1 MVIFSYIEYLKY
13 SRIIKEEYSLNEE
26 VAEYK
31 YDNKKINHIHD
42 KTFRKIL
49 DDKKEFTIFIN
60 KIFNLEEK
68 LEEKDIEKYNR
79 KFVSVDYTNQESDVI
94 YKLKNKEIFILVE
107 HQTKIDKKMPIRIL
121 KYELEIIRS
130 RMDENN
136 RLEFPIIIPIVLY
149 TGKQRWNAKINY
161 PSYNSEL
168 ARYRGLK
175 KVEYNL
181 VDINDY
187 TIEDLY
193 KENSI
198 LTKIM
203 ILEKSNKYIEII
215 NNVDKIV
222 NKVYDSELYTQTQKE
237 MLLNILNNTM
247 INIVGNKKMKEYKI
261 KLEGGENMLAL
272 YEMIENER
280 NEIYS
285 TGIKEGKVKGKIEGK
300 IEGIKAIAKKML
312 RMKFDKDTIMKATGI
327 KEEELEK
334 LKKYNRRYMHMENIL
349 NNSIEL
355 NNNLEIEKEQ
365 KNFLET
371 TLGKTINTG
380 IDIGIRAILP
390 DYIEEQI
397 IDLKDNLIKYGLK
410 EGIKKSIDDAIN
422 IGKSAIGIVSGN
434 FENIAQMQEAI
445 KNGGIIDNVSSLL
458 DSVINKVQ
466 SNGLINSTVARTIKQ
481 GKNSILNNVEK
492 NIENTFNNQI
502 KALNY
507 TEKYIENWKDYFEN
521 KDFDGM
527 EKEYKKIKTE
537 MNYLAPIEKMINEA
551 RTIENLHMLIKNNG
565 QDFNL
570 TKEQME
576 LAEKLQ

>member
-222 NKVYDSELYTQTQKE
+222 NKVNDSKLYTQTQKE

-261 KLEGGENMLAL
+261 KLKGGENMLAL

-327 KEEELEK
+327 KEEELEN
-334 LKKYNRRYMHMENIL
+334 LKK
-349 NNSIEL
+349 
-355 NNNLEIEKEQ
+355 
-365 KNFLET
+365 
-371 TLGKTINTG
+371 
-380 IDIGIRAILP
+380 
-390 DYIEEQI
+390 
-397 IDLKDNLIKYGLK
+397 
-410 EGIKKSIDDAIN
+410 
-422 IGKSAIGIVSGN
+422 
-434 FENIAQMQEAI
+434 
-445 KNGGIIDNVSSLL
+445 
-458 DSVINKVQ
+458 
-466 SNGLINSTVARTIKQ
+466 
-481 GKNSILNNVEK
+481 
-492 NIENTFNNQI
+492 
-502 KALNY
+502 
-507 TEKYIENWKDYFEN
+507 
-521 KDFDGM
+521 
-527 EKEYKKIKTE
+527 
-537 MNYLAPIEKMINEA
+537 
-551 RTIENLHMLIKNNG
+551 
-565 QDFNL
+565 
-570 TKEQME
+570 
-576 LAEKLQ
+576 

>member
-13 SRIIKEEYSLNEE
+13 SRIIKEEYLLNEE

-79 KFVSVDYTNQESDVI
+79 KFVSVDYINQESDVI

-215 NNVDKIV
+215 NNLDKIV
-222 NKVYDSELYTQTQKE
+222 NKVYDSKLYTQTQKE

-285 TGIKEGKVKGKIEGK
+285 TGIKEGKVKGKIEG
-300 IEGIKAIAKKML
+300 IKAIAKKML

-334 LKKYNRRYMHMENIL
+334 MKK
-349 NNSIEL
+349 
-355 NNNLEIEKEQ
+355 
-365 KNFLET
+365 
-371 TLGKTINTG
+371 
-380 IDIGIRAILP
+380 
-390 DYIEEQI
+390 
-397 IDLKDNLIKYGLK
+397 
-410 EGIKKSIDDAIN
+410 
-422 IGKSAIGIVSGN
+422 
-434 FENIAQMQEAI
+434 
-445 KNGGIIDNVSSLL
+445 
-458 DSVINKVQ
+458 
-466 SNGLINSTVARTIKQ
+466 
-481 GKNSILNNVEK
+481 
-492 NIENTFNNQI
+492 
-502 KALNY
+502 
-507 TEKYIENWKDYFEN
+507 
-521 KDFDGM
+521 
-527 EKEYKKIKTE
+527 
-537 MNYLAPIEKMINEA
+537 
-551 RTIENLHMLIKNNG
+551 
-565 QDFNL
+565 
-570 TKEQME
+570 
-576 LAEKLQ
+576 

>member
-49 DDKKEFTIFIN
+49 DYKKEFTIFIN

-149 TGKQRWNAKINY
+149 TEKQRWNAKINY

-222 NKVYDSELYTQTQKE
+222 NKVYDSKLYTQTQKE

-285 TGIKEGKVKGKIEGK
+285 TGIKEGKVKGKIEG
-300 IEGIKAIAKKML
+300 IKAIAKKML

-334 LKKYNRRYMHMENIL
+334 MKK
-349 NNSIEL
+349 
-355 NNNLEIEKEQ
+355 
-365 KNFLET
+365 
-371 TLGKTINTG
+371 
-380 IDIGIRAILP
+380 
-390 DYIEEQI
+390 
-397 IDLKDNLIKYGLK
+397 
-410 EGIKKSIDDAIN
+410 
-422 IGKSAIGIVSGN
+422 
-434 FENIAQMQEAI
+434 
-445 KNGGIIDNVSSLL
+445 
-458 DSVINKVQ
+458 
-466 SNGLINSTVARTIKQ
+466 
-481 GKNSILNNVEK
+481 
-492 NIENTFNNQI
+492 
-502 KALNY
+502 
-507 TEKYIENWKDYFEN
+507 
-521 KDFDGM
+521 
-527 EKEYKKIKTE
+527 
-537 MNYLAPIEKMINEA
+537 
-551 RTIENLHMLIKNNG
+551 
-565 QDFNL
+565 
-570 TKEQME
+570 
-576 LAEKLQ
+576 

>member
-49 DDKKEFTIFIN
+49 DYKKEFTIFIN

-222 NKVYDSELYTQTQKE
+222 NKVYDSKLYTQTQKE

-285 TGIKEGKVKGKIEGK
+285 PGIKEGKVKGK

-334 LKKYNRRYMHMENIL
+334 MKK
-349 NNSIEL
+349 
-355 NNNLEIEKEQ
+355 
-365 KNFLET
+365 
-371 TLGKTINTG
+371 
-380 IDIGIRAILP
+380 
-390 DYIEEQI
+390 
-397 IDLKDNLIKYGLK
+397 
-410 EGIKKSIDDAIN
+410 
-422 IGKSAIGIVSGN
+422 
-434 FENIAQMQEAI
+434 
-445 KNGGIIDNVSSLL
+445 
-458 DSVINKVQ
+458 
-466 SNGLINSTVARTIKQ
+466 
-481 GKNSILNNVEK
+481 
-492 NIENTFNNQI
+492 
-502 KALNY
+502 
-507 TEKYIENWKDYFEN
+507 
-521 KDFDGM
+521 
-527 EKEYKKIKTE
+527 
-537 MNYLAPIEKMINEA
+537 
-551 RTIENLHMLIKNNG
+551 
-565 QDFNL
+565 
-570 TKEQME
+570 
-576 LAEKLQ
+576 

>member
-60 KIFNLEEK
+60 KIFNLEER

-222 NKVYDSELYTQTQKE
+222 NKVYDSKLYTQTQKE

-247 INIVGNKKMKEYKI
+247 INIVGNKKLKEYKI

-285 TGIKEGKVKGKIEGK
+285 TGIKEGKVKGKIEG
-300 IEGIKAIAKKML
+300 IKAIAKKML

-327 KEEELEK
+327 KEDELEN
-334 LKKYNRRYMHMENIL
+334 LKK
-349 NNSIEL
+349 
-355 NNNLEIEKEQ
+355 
-365 KNFLET
+365 
-371 TLGKTINTG
+371 
-380 IDIGIRAILP
+380 
-390 DYIEEQI
+390 
-397 IDLKDNLIKYGLK
+397 
-410 EGIKKSIDDAIN
+410 
-422 IGKSAIGIVSGN
+422 
-434 FENIAQMQEAI
+434 
-445 KNGGIIDNVSSLL
+445 
-458 DSVINKVQ
+458 
-466 SNGLINSTVARTIKQ
+466 
-481 GKNSILNNVEK
+481 
-492 NIENTFNNQI
+492 
-502 KALNY
+502 
-507 TEKYIENWKDYFEN
+507 
-521 KDFDGM
+521 
-527 EKEYKKIKTE
+527 
-537 MNYLAPIEKMINEA
+537 
-551 RTIENLHMLIKNNG
+551 
-565 QDFNL
+565 
-570 TKEQME
+570 
-576 LAEKLQ
+576 

>member
-222 NKVYDSELYTQTQKE
+222 NKVYDSKLYTQTQKE

-285 TGIKEGKVKGKIEGK
+285 TGIKEGKVKGKIEG
-300 IEGIKAIAKKML
+300 IKAIAKKML
-312 RMKFDKDTIMKATGI
+312 SMKFDKDTIMKATGI

-334 LKKYNRRYMHMENIL
+334 MKR
-349 NNSIEL
+349 
-355 NNNLEIEKEQ
+355 
-365 KNFLET
+365 
-371 TLGKTINTG
+371 
-380 IDIGIRAILP
+380 
-390 DYIEEQI
+390 
-397 IDLKDNLIKYGLK
+397 
-410 EGIKKSIDDAIN
+410 
-422 IGKSAIGIVSGN
+422 
-434 FENIAQMQEAI
+434 
-445 KNGGIIDNVSSLL
+445 
-458 DSVINKVQ
+458 
-466 SNGLINSTVARTIKQ
+466 
-481 GKNSILNNVEK
+481 
-492 NIENTFNNQI
+492 
-502 KALNY
+502 
-507 TEKYIENWKDYFEN
+507 
-521 KDFDGM
+521 
-527 EKEYKKIKTE
+527 
-537 MNYLAPIEKMINEA
+537 
-551 RTIENLHMLIKNNG
+551 
-565 QDFNL
+565 
-570 TKEQME
+570 
-576 LAEKLQ
+576 

>member
-94 YKLKNKEIFILVE
+94 YKLKNKEIFILVK

-149 TGKQRWNAKINY
+149 TGKQRWNVKINY

-222 NKVYDSELYTQTQKE
+222 NKVYDSKLYTQTQKE

-285 TGIKEGKVKGKIEGK
+285 TGIKEGKVKGKIEV
-300 IEGIKAIAKKML
+300 IKAIAKKMI
-312 RMKFDKDTIMKATGI
+312 RMKFDKNTIIKATGI

-334 LKKYNRRYMHMENIL
+334 LKK
-349 NNSIEL
+349 
-355 NNNLEIEKEQ
+355 
-365 KNFLET
+365 
-371 TLGKTINTG
+371 
-380 IDIGIRAILP
+380 
-390 DYIEEQI
+390 
-397 IDLKDNLIKYGLK
+397 
-410 EGIKKSIDDAIN
+410 
-422 IGKSAIGIVSGN
+422 
-434 FENIAQMQEAI
+434 
-445 KNGGIIDNVSSLL
+445 
-458 DSVINKVQ
+458 
-466 SNGLINSTVARTIKQ
+466 
-481 GKNSILNNVEK
+481 
-492 NIENTFNNQI
+492 
-502 KALNY
+502 
-507 TEKYIENWKDYFEN
+507 
-521 KDFDGM
+521 
-527 EKEYKKIKTE
+527 
-537 MNYLAPIEKMINEA
+537 
-551 RTIENLHMLIKNNG
+551 
-565 QDFNL
+565 
-570 TKEQME
+570 
-576 LAEKLQ
+576 

>member
-222 NKVYDSELYTQTQKE
+222 NKVYDSKLYTQTQKE

-312 RMKFDKDTIMKATGI
+312 RMKFDKNTIMKATGI

-334 LKKYNRRYMHMENIL
+334 LKK
-349 NNSIEL
+349 
-355 NNNLEIEKEQ
+355 
-365 KNFLET
+365 
-371 TLGKTINTG
+371 
-380 IDIGIRAILP
+380 
-390 DYIEEQI
+390 
-397 IDLKDNLIKYGLK
+397 
-410 EGIKKSIDDAIN
+410 
-422 IGKSAIGIVSGN
+422 
-434 FENIAQMQEAI
+434 
-445 KNGGIIDNVSSLL
+445 
-458 DSVINKVQ
+458 
-466 SNGLINSTVARTIKQ
+466 
-481 GKNSILNNVEK
+481 
-492 NIENTFNNQI
+492 
-502 KALNY
+502 
-507 TEKYIENWKDYFEN
+507 
-521 KDFDGM
+521 
-527 EKEYKKIKTE
+527 
-537 MNYLAPIEKMINEA
+537 
-551 RTIENLHMLIKNNG
+551 
-565 QDFNL
+565 
-570 TKEQME
+570 
-576 LAEKLQ
+576 

>member
-136 RLEFPIIIPIVLY
+136 SLEFPIIIPIVLY

-222 NKVYDSELYTQTQKE
+222 NKVNDSKLYTQTQKE

-261 KLEGGENMLAL
+261 KLKGGENMLAL

-285 TGIKEGKVKGKIEGK
+285 TGIKEGKVKGKIEG
-300 IEGIKAIAKKML
+300 IKAIAKKML
-312 RMKFDKDTIMKATGI
+312 RMKFDKNTIMKATGI
-327 KEEELEK
+327 KEEELEN
-334 LKKYNRRYMHMENIL
+334 LKK
-349 NNSIEL
+349 
-355 NNNLEIEKEQ
+355 
-365 KNFLET
+365 
-371 TLGKTINTG
+371 
-380 IDIGIRAILP
+380 
-390 DYIEEQI
+390 
-397 IDLKDNLIKYGLK
+397 
-410 EGIKKSIDDAIN
+410 
-422 IGKSAIGIVSGN
+422 
-434 FENIAQMQEAI
+434 
-445 KNGGIIDNVSSLL
+445 
-458 DSVINKVQ
+458 
-466 SNGLINSTVARTIKQ
+466 
-481 GKNSILNNVEK
+481 
-492 NIENTFNNQI
+492 
-502 KALNY
+502 
-507 TEKYIENWKDYFEN
+507 
-521 KDFDGM
+521 
-527 EKEYKKIKTE
+527 
-537 MNYLAPIEKMINEA
+537 
-551 RTIENLHMLIKNNG
+551 
-565 QDFNL
+565 
-570 TKEQME
+570 
-576 LAEKLQ
+576 

>member
-222 NKVYDSELYTQTQKE
+222 NKVYDSKLYTQTQKE

-261 KLEGGENMLAL
+261 KLKGGENMLAL

-334 LKKYNRRYMHMENIL
+334 LKK
-349 NNSIEL
+349 
-355 NNNLEIEKEQ
+355 
-365 KNFLET
+365 
-371 TLGKTINTG
+371 
-380 IDIGIRAILP
+380 
-390 DYIEEQI
+390 
-397 IDLKDNLIKYGLK
+397 
-410 EGIKKSIDDAIN
+410 
-422 IGKSAIGIVSGN
+422 
-434 FENIAQMQEAI
+434 
-445 KNGGIIDNVSSLL
+445 
-458 DSVINKVQ
+458 
-466 SNGLINSTVARTIKQ
+466 
-481 GKNSILNNVEK
+481 
-492 NIENTFNNQI
+492 
-502 KALNY
+502 
-507 TEKYIENWKDYFEN
+507 
-521 KDFDGM
+521 
-527 EKEYKKIKTE
+527 
-537 MNYLAPIEKMINEA
+537 
-551 RTIENLHMLIKNNG
+551 
-565 QDFNL
+565 
-570 TKEQME
+570 
-576 LAEKLQ
+576 

>member
-79 KFVSVDYTNQESDVI
+79 KFVSVNYINQESDVI

-222 NKVYDSELYTQTQKE
+222 NKVYDSKLYTQTQKE

-261 KLEGGENMLAL
+261 KLKGGENMLAL

-285 TGIKEGKVKGKIEGK
+285 TGIKE
-300 IEGIKAIAKKML
+300 
-312 RMKFDKDTIMKATGI
+312 
-327 KEEELEK
+327 EELEK
-334 LKKYNRRYMHMENIL
+334 LKK
-349 NNSIEL
+349 
-355 NNNLEIEKEQ
+355 
-365 KNFLET
+365 
-371 TLGKTINTG
+371 
-380 IDIGIRAILP
+380 
-390 DYIEEQI
+390 
-397 IDLKDNLIKYGLK
+397 
-410 EGIKKSIDDAIN
+410 
-422 IGKSAIGIVSGN
+422 
-434 FENIAQMQEAI
+434 
-445 KNGGIIDNVSSLL
+445 
-458 DSVINKVQ
+458 
-466 SNGLINSTVARTIKQ
+466 
-481 GKNSILNNVEK
+481 
-492 NIENTFNNQI
+492 
-502 KALNY
+502 
-507 TEKYIENWKDYFEN
+507 
-521 KDFDGM
+521 
-527 EKEYKKIKTE
+527 
-537 MNYLAPIEKMINEA
+537 
-551 RTIENLHMLIKNNG
+551 
-565 QDFNL
+565 
-570 TKEQME
+570 
-576 LAEKLQ
+576 

>member
-168 ARYRGLK
+168 ARYRGIK

-215 NNVDKIV
+215 NNIDKIV
-222 NKVYDSELYTQTQKE
+222 NKVYDSKLYTQTQKE

-334 LKKYNRRYMHMENIL
+334 LKK
-349 NNSIEL
+349 
-355 NNNLEIEKEQ
+355 
-365 KNFLET
+365 
-371 TLGKTINTG
+371 
-380 IDIGIRAILP
+380 
-390 DYIEEQI
+390 
-397 IDLKDNLIKYGLK
+397 
-410 EGIKKSIDDAIN
+410 
-422 IGKSAIGIVSGN
+422 
-434 FENIAQMQEAI
+434 
-445 KNGGIIDNVSSLL
+445 
-458 DSVINKVQ
+458 
-466 SNGLINSTVARTIKQ
+466 
-481 GKNSILNNVEK
+481 
-492 NIENTFNNQI
+492 
-502 KALNY
+502 
-507 TEKYIENWKDYFEN
+507 
-521 KDFDGM
+521 
-527 EKEYKKIKTE
+527 
-537 MNYLAPIEKMINEA
+537 
-551 RTIENLHMLIKNNG
+551 
-565 QDFNL
+565 
-570 TKEQME
+570 
-576 LAEKLQ
+576 

>member
-13 SRIIKEEYSLNEE
+13 SKIIKEEYSLNEE

-79 KFVSVDYTNQESDVI
+79 KFVSLDYTNQESDVI

-136 RLEFPIIIPIVLY
+136 RLEFPIIIPIILY

-222 NKVYDSELYTQTQKE
+222 NIVYDSKLYTQTQKE

-285 TGIKEGKVKGKIEGK
+285 TGIKEGKVKGKIEG
-300 IEGIKAIAKKML
+300 IKAIAKKMI
-312 RMKFDKDTIMKATGI
+312 RMKFDKNTIIKATGI

-334 LKKYNRRYMHMENIL
+334 LKK
-349 NNSIEL
+349 
-355 NNNLEIEKEQ
+355 
-365 KNFLET
+365 
-371 TLGKTINTG
+371 
-380 IDIGIRAILP
+380 
-390 DYIEEQI
+390 
-397 IDLKDNLIKYGLK
+397 
-410 EGIKKSIDDAIN
+410 
-422 IGKSAIGIVSGN
+422 
-434 FENIAQMQEAI
+434 
-445 KNGGIIDNVSSLL
+445 
-458 DSVINKVQ
+458 
-466 SNGLINSTVARTIKQ
+466 
-481 GKNSILNNVEK
+481 
-492 NIENTFNNQI
+492 
-502 KALNY
+502 
-507 TEKYIENWKDYFEN
+507 
-521 KDFDGM
+521 
-527 EKEYKKIKTE
+527 
-537 MNYLAPIEKMINEA
+537 
-551 RTIENLHMLIKNNG
+551 
-565 QDFNL
+565 
-570 TKEQME
+570 
-576 LAEKLQ
+576 

>member
-334 LKKYNRRYMHMENIL
+334 LKK
-349 NNSIEL
+349 
-355 NNNLEIEKEQ
+355 
-365 KNFLET
+365 
-371 TLGKTINTG
+371 
-380 IDIGIRAILP
+380 
-390 DYIEEQI
+390 
-397 IDLKDNLIKYGLK
+397 
-410 EGIKKSIDDAIN
+410 
-422 IGKSAIGIVSGN
+422 
-434 FENIAQMQEAI
+434 
-445 KNGGIIDNVSSLL
+445 
-458 DSVINKVQ
+458 
-466 SNGLINSTVARTIKQ
+466 
-481 GKNSILNNVEK
+481 
-492 NIENTFNNQI
+492 
-502 KALNY
+502 
-507 TEKYIENWKDYFEN
+507 
-521 KDFDGM
+521 
-527 EKEYKKIKTE
+527 
-537 MNYLAPIEKMINEA
+537 
-551 RTIENLHMLIKNNG
+551 
-565 QDFNL
+565 
-570 TKEQME
+570 
-576 LAEKLQ
+576 

>member
-68 LEEKDIEKYNR
+68 LEEKEIEKYNR
-79 KFVSVDYTNQESDVI
+79 KFVSIDYTNQESDVI

-222 NKVYDSELYTQTQKE
+222 NKVYDSKLYTQTQKE

-261 KLEGGENMLAL
+261 KLKGGENMLAL

-285 TGIKEGKVKGKIEGK
+285 TGIKEGKVKGKIEG
-300 IEGIKAIAKKML
+300 IKAIAKKML

-327 KEEELEK
+327 KEEELENM
-334 LKKYNRRYMHMENIL
+334 KK
-349 NNSIEL
+349 
-355 NNNLEIEKEQ
+355 
-365 KNFLET
+365 
-371 TLGKTINTG
+371 
-380 IDIGIRAILP
+380 
-390 DYIEEQI
+390 
-397 IDLKDNLIKYGLK
+397 
-410 EGIKKSIDDAIN
+410 
-422 IGKSAIGIVSGN
+422 
-434 FENIAQMQEAI
+434 
-445 KNGGIIDNVSSLL
+445 
-458 DSVINKVQ
+458 
-466 SNGLINSTVARTIKQ
+466 
-481 GKNSILNNVEK
+481 
-492 NIENTFNNQI
+492 
-502 KALNY
+502 
-507 TEKYIENWKDYFEN
+507 
-521 KDFDGM
+521 
-527 EKEYKKIKTE
+527 
-537 MNYLAPIEKMINEA
+537 
-551 RTIENLHMLIKNNG
+551 
-565 QDFNL
+565 
-570 TKEQME
+570 
-576 LAEKLQ
+576 

>member
-68 LEEKDIEKYNR
+68 VEEKDIEKYNR

-222 NKVYDSELYTQTQKE
+222 NKVYDSKLYTQTQKE

-285 TGIKEGKVKGKIEGK
+285 TGIKEGKVKGKIEG
-300 IEGIKAIAKKML
+300 IKAIAKKML

-334 LKKYNRRYMHMENIL
+334 MKK
-349 NNSIEL
+349 
-355 NNNLEIEKEQ
+355 
-365 KNFLET
+365 
-371 TLGKTINTG
+371 
-380 IDIGIRAILP
+380 
-390 DYIEEQI
+390 
-397 IDLKDNLIKYGLK
+397 
-410 EGIKKSIDDAIN
+410 
-422 IGKSAIGIVSGN
+422 
-434 FENIAQMQEAI
+434 
-445 KNGGIIDNVSSLL
+445 
-458 DSVINKVQ
+458 
-466 SNGLINSTVARTIKQ
+466 
-481 GKNSILNNVEK
+481 
-492 NIENTFNNQI
+492 
-502 KALNY
+502 
-507 TEKYIENWKDYFEN
+507 
-521 KDFDGM
+521 
-527 EKEYKKIKTE
+527 
-537 MNYLAPIEKMINEA
+537 
-551 RTIENLHMLIKNNG
+551 
-565 QDFNL
+565 
-570 TKEQME
+570 
-576 LAEKLQ
+576 

>member
-222 NKVYDSELYTQTQKE
+222 NIVYDSKLYTQTQKE

-285 TGIKEGKVKGKIEGK
+285 TGIKEGKVKGKIEG
-300 IEGIKAIAKKML
+300 IKAIAKKMI
-312 RMKFDKDTIMKATGI
+312 RMKFDKNTIIKATGI

-334 LKKYNRRYMHMENIL
+334 LKK
-349 NNSIEL
+349 
-355 NNNLEIEKEQ
+355 
-365 KNFLET
+365 
-371 TLGKTINTG
+371 
-380 IDIGIRAILP
+380 
-390 DYIEEQI
+390 
-397 IDLKDNLIKYGLK
+397 
-410 EGIKKSIDDAIN
+410 
-422 IGKSAIGIVSGN
+422 
-434 FENIAQMQEAI
+434 
-445 KNGGIIDNVSSLL
+445 
-458 DSVINKVQ
+458 
-466 SNGLINSTVARTIKQ
+466 
-481 GKNSILNNVEK
+481 
-492 NIENTFNNQI
+492 
-502 KALNY
+502 
-507 TEKYIENWKDYFEN
+507 
-521 KDFDGM
+521 
-527 EKEYKKIKTE
+527 
-537 MNYLAPIEKMINEA
+537 
-551 RTIENLHMLIKNNG
+551 
-565 QDFNL
+565 
-570 TKEQME
+570 
-576 LAEKLQ
+576 

>member
-222 NKVYDSELYTQTQKE
+222 NKVYNSKLYTQTQKE

-285 TGIKEGKVKGKIEGK
+285 TGIKEGKVKGKIEG
-300 IEGIKAIAKKML
+300 IKAIAKKML

-327 KEEELEK
+327 KEEELEN
-334 LKKYNRRYMHMENIL
+334 LKK
-349 NNSIEL
+349 
-355 NNNLEIEKEQ
+355 
-365 KNFLET
+365 
-371 TLGKTINTG
+371 
-380 IDIGIRAILP
+380 
-390 DYIEEQI
+390 
-397 IDLKDNLIKYGLK
+397 
-410 EGIKKSIDDAIN
+410 
-422 IGKSAIGIVSGN
+422 
-434 FENIAQMQEAI
+434 
-445 KNGGIIDNVSSLL
+445 
-458 DSVINKVQ
+458 
-466 SNGLINSTVARTIKQ
+466 
-481 GKNSILNNVEK
+481 
-492 NIENTFNNQI
+492 
-502 KALNY
+502 
-507 TEKYIENWKDYFEN
+507 
-521 KDFDGM
+521 
-527 EKEYKKIKTE
+527 
-537 MNYLAPIEKMINEA
+537 
-551 RTIENLHMLIKNNG
+551 
-565 QDFNL
+565 
-570 TKEQME
+570 
-576 LAEKLQ
+576 

>member
-222 NKVYDSELYTQTQKE
+222 NKVYDSKLYTQTQKK

-285 TGIKEGKVKGKIEGK
+285 TVIKEGKVKGK

-327 KEEELEK
+327 KEEELEN
-334 LKKYNRRYMHMENIL
+334 LKK
-349 NNSIEL
+349 
-355 NNNLEIEKEQ
+355 
-365 KNFLET
+365 
-371 TLGKTINTG
+371 
-380 IDIGIRAILP
+380 
-390 DYIEEQI
+390 
-397 IDLKDNLIKYGLK
+397 
-410 EGIKKSIDDAIN
+410 
-422 IGKSAIGIVSGN
+422 
-434 FENIAQMQEAI
+434 
-445 KNGGIIDNVSSLL
+445 
-458 DSVINKVQ
+458 
-466 SNGLINSTVARTIKQ
+466 
-481 GKNSILNNVEK
+481 
-492 NIENTFNNQI
+492 
-502 KALNY
+502 
-507 TEKYIENWKDYFEN
+507 
-521 KDFDGM
+521 
-527 EKEYKKIKTE
+527 
-537 MNYLAPIEKMINEA
+537 
-551 RTIENLHMLIKNNG
+551 
-565 QDFNL
+565 
-570 TKEQME
+570 
-576 LAEKLQ
+576 

>member
-68 LEEKDIEKYNR
+68 VEEKDIEKYNR

-222 NKVYDSELYTQTQKE
+222 NIVYDSKLYTQTQKE

-280 NEIYS
+280 NEIYY
-285 TGIKEGKVKGKIEGK
+285 TGIKEGKVKGKIEG
-300 IEGIKAIAKKML
+300 IKAIAKKMI
-312 RMKFDKDTIMKATGI
+312 RMKFDKNTIIKATGI

-334 LKKYNRRYMHMENIL
+334 LKK
-349 NNSIEL
+349 
-355 NNNLEIEKEQ
+355 
-365 KNFLET
+365 
-371 TLGKTINTG
+371 
-380 IDIGIRAILP
+380 
-390 DYIEEQI
+390 
-397 IDLKDNLIKYGLK
+397 
-410 EGIKKSIDDAIN
+410 
-422 IGKSAIGIVSGN
+422 
-434 FENIAQMQEAI
+434 
-445 KNGGIIDNVSSLL
+445 
-458 DSVINKVQ
+458 
-466 SNGLINSTVARTIKQ
+466 
-481 GKNSILNNVEK
+481 
-492 NIENTFNNQI
+492 
-502 KALNY
+502 
-507 TEKYIENWKDYFEN
+507 
-521 KDFDGM
+521 
-527 EKEYKKIKTE
+527 
-537 MNYLAPIEKMINEA
+537 
-551 RTIENLHMLIKNNG
+551 
-565 QDFNL
+565 
-570 TKEQME
+570 
-576 LAEKLQ
+576 

>member
-1 MVIFSYIEYLKY
+1 M
-13 SRIIKEEYSLNEE
+13 
-26 VAEYK
+26 
-31 YDNKKINHIHD
+31 
-42 KTFRKIL
+42 
-49 DDKKEFTIFIN
+49 
-60 KIFNLEEK
+60 
-68 LEEKDIEKYNR
+68 
-79 KFVSVDYTNQESDVI
+79 
-94 YKLKNKEIFILVE
+94 E

-136 RLEFPIIIPIVLY
+136 RLEFPIIIPILLY

-222 NKVYDSELYTQTQKE
+222 NIVYDSKLYTQTQKE

-285 TGIKEGKVKGKIEGK
+285 TGIKEGKVKGKIEG
-300 IEGIKAIAKKML
+300 IKAIAKKML

-334 LKKYNRRYMHMENIL
+334 MKK
-349 NNSIEL
+349 
-355 NNNLEIEKEQ
+355 
-365 KNFLET
+365 
-371 TLGKTINTG
+371 
-380 IDIGIRAILP
+380 
-390 DYIEEQI
+390 
-397 IDLKDNLIKYGLK
+397 
-410 EGIKKSIDDAIN
+410 
-422 IGKSAIGIVSGN
+422 
-434 FENIAQMQEAI
+434 
-445 KNGGIIDNVSSLL
+445 
-458 DSVINKVQ
+458 
-466 SNGLINSTVARTIKQ
+466 
-481 GKNSILNNVEK
+481 
-492 NIENTFNNQI
+492 
-502 KALNY
+502 
-507 TEKYIENWKDYFEN
+507 
-521 KDFDGM
+521 
-527 EKEYKKIKTE
+527 
-537 MNYLAPIEKMINEA
+537 
-551 RTIENLHMLIKNNG
+551 
-565 QDFNL
+565 
-570 TKEQME
+570 
-576 LAEKLQ
+576 

>member
-222 NKVYDSELYTQTQKE
+222 NKVYDSKLYTQTQKE

-247 INIVGNKKMKEYKI
+247 INIVGNKKLKEYKI

-285 TGIKEGKVKGKIEGK
+285 TGIKEGKVKGKIEG
-300 IEGIKAIAKKML
+300 IK
-312 RMKFDKDTIMKATGI
+312 
-327 KEEELEK
+327 
-334 LKKYNRRYMHMENIL
+334 
-349 NNSIEL
+349 
-355 NNNLEIEKEQ
+355 
-365 KNFLET
+365 
-371 TLGKTINTG
+371 
-380 IDIGIRAILP
+380 
-390 DYIEEQI
+390 
-397 IDLKDNLIKYGLK
+397 
-410 EGIKKSIDDAIN
+410 
-422 IGKSAIGIVSGN
+422 V
-434 FENIAQMQEAI
+434 
-445 KNGGIIDNVSSLL
+445 
-458 DSVINKVQ
+458 
-466 SNGLINSTVARTIKQ
+466 
-481 GKNSILNNVEK
+481 
-492 NIENTFNNQI
+492 
-502 KALNY
+502 
-507 TEKYIENWKDYFEN
+507 
-521 KDFDGM
+521 
-527 EKEYKKIKTE
+527 
-537 MNYLAPIEKMINEA
+537 
-551 RTIENLHMLIKNNG
+551 
-565 QDFNL
+565 
-570 TKEQME
+570 
-576 LAEKLQ
+576 

>member
-222 NKVYDSELYTQTQKE
+222 NKVYDSKLYTQTQKE
-237 MLLNILNNTM
+237 MLLNILNSTM

-261 KLEGGENMLAL
+261 KLKGGENMLAL

-285 TGIKEGKVKGKIEGK
+285 TGIKEGKVKGKIEEKIEGK

-327 KEEELEK
+327 KEEELEN
-334 LKKYNRRYMHMENIL
+334 LKK
-349 NNSIEL
+349 
-355 NNNLEIEKEQ
+355 
-365 KNFLET
+365 
-371 TLGKTINTG
+371 
-380 IDIGIRAILP
+380 
-390 DYIEEQI
+390 
-397 IDLKDNLIKYGLK
+397 
-410 EGIKKSIDDAIN
+410 
-422 IGKSAIGIVSGN
+422 
-434 FENIAQMQEAI
+434 
-445 KNGGIIDNVSSLL
+445 
-458 DSVINKVQ
+458 
-466 SNGLINSTVARTIKQ
+466 
-481 GKNSILNNVEK
+481 
-492 NIENTFNNQI
+492 
-502 KALNY
+502 
-507 TEKYIENWKDYFEN
+507 
-521 KDFDGM
+521 
-527 EKEYKKIKTE
+527 
-537 MNYLAPIEKMINEA
+537 
-551 RTIENLHMLIKNNG
+551 
-565 QDFNL
+565 
-570 TKEQME
+570 
-576 LAEKLQ
+576 

>member
-60 KIFNLEEK
+60 KIFNLEER

-107 HQTKIDKKMPIRIL
+107 HQIKIDKKMPIRIL

-222 NKVYDSELYTQTQKE
+222 NKVYDSKLYTQTQKE

-285 TGIKEGKVKGKIEGK
+285 TGIKEGKVKGKIEG
-300 IEGIKAIAKKML
+300 IKAIAKKMI
-312 RMKFDKDTIMKATGI
+312 RMKFDKNTIIKATGI

-334 LKKYNRRYMHMENIL
+334 LKK
-349 NNSIEL
+349 
-355 NNNLEIEKEQ
+355 
-365 KNFLET
+365 
-371 TLGKTINTG
+371 
-380 IDIGIRAILP
+380 
-390 DYIEEQI
+390 
-397 IDLKDNLIKYGLK
+397 
-410 EGIKKSIDDAIN
+410 
-422 IGKSAIGIVSGN
+422 
-434 FENIAQMQEAI
+434 
-445 KNGGIIDNVSSLL
+445 
-458 DSVINKVQ
+458 
-466 SNGLINSTVARTIKQ
+466 
-481 GKNSILNNVEK
+481 
-492 NIENTFNNQI
+492 
-502 KALNY
+502 
-507 TEKYIENWKDYFEN
+507 
-521 KDFDGM
+521 
-527 EKEYKKIKTE
+527 
-537 MNYLAPIEKMINEA
+537 
-551 RTIENLHMLIKNNG
+551 
-565 QDFNL
+565 
-570 TKEQME
+570 
-576 LAEKLQ
+576 

>member
-1 MVIFSYIEYLKY
+1 MVISSYIEYLKY

-49 DDKKEFTIFIN
+49 DYKKEFTIFIN

-168 ARYRGLK
+168 ARYRGIK

-222 NKVYDSELYTQTQKE
+222 NKVYDSKLYTQTQKE

-285 TGIKEGKVKGKIEGK
+285 TGIKEGKVKGKIEG
-300 IEGIKAIAKKML
+300 IKAIAKKML

-334 LKKYNRRYMHMENIL
+334 MKK
-349 NNSIEL
+349 
-355 NNNLEIEKEQ
+355 
-365 KNFLET
+365 
-371 TLGKTINTG
+371 
-380 IDIGIRAILP
+380 
-390 DYIEEQI
+390 
-397 IDLKDNLIKYGLK
+397 
-410 EGIKKSIDDAIN
+410 
-422 IGKSAIGIVSGN
+422 
-434 FENIAQMQEAI
+434 
-445 KNGGIIDNVSSLL
+445 
-458 DSVINKVQ
+458 
-466 SNGLINSTVARTIKQ
+466 
-481 GKNSILNNVEK
+481 
-492 NIENTFNNQI
+492 
-502 KALNY
+502 
-507 TEKYIENWKDYFEN
+507 
-521 KDFDGM
+521 
-527 EKEYKKIKTE
+527 
-537 MNYLAPIEKMINEA
+537 
-551 RTIENLHMLIKNNG
+551 
-565 QDFNL
+565 
-570 TKEQME
+570 
-576 LAEKLQ
+576 

>member
-222 NKVYDSELYTQTQKE
+222 NKVYDSKLYTQTQKE

-261 KLEGGENMLAL
+261 KLEGGETMLAL

-285 TGIKEGKVKGKIEGK
+285 TGIKEGKVKGK

-327 KEEELEK
+327 KEEELEN
-334 LKKYNRRYMHMENIL
+334 LKK
-349 NNSIEL
+349 
-355 NNNLEIEKEQ
+355 
-365 KNFLET
+365 
-371 TLGKTINTG
+371 
-380 IDIGIRAILP
+380 
-390 DYIEEQI
+390 
-397 IDLKDNLIKYGLK
+397 
-410 EGIKKSIDDAIN
+410 
-422 IGKSAIGIVSGN
+422 
-434 FENIAQMQEAI
+434 
-445 KNGGIIDNVSSLL
+445 
-458 DSVINKVQ
+458 
-466 SNGLINSTVARTIKQ
+466 
-481 GKNSILNNVEK
+481 
-492 NIENTFNNQI
+492 
-502 KALNY
+502 
-507 TEKYIENWKDYFEN
+507 
-521 KDFDGM
+521 
-527 EKEYKKIKTE
+527 
-537 MNYLAPIEKMINEA
+537 
-551 RTIENLHMLIKNNG
+551 
-565 QDFNL
+565 
-570 TKEQME
+570 
-576 LAEKLQ
+576 

>member
-136 RLEFPIIIPIVLY
+136 RLEFPIIIPILLY

-222 NKVYDSELYTQTQKE
+222 NIVYDSKLYTQTQKE

-285 TGIKEGKVKGKIEGK
+285 TGIKEGKVKGKIEG
-300 IEGIKAIAKKML
+300 IKAIAKKML

-334 LKKYNRRYMHMENIL
+334 MKR
-349 NNSIEL
+349 
-355 NNNLEIEKEQ
+355 
-365 KNFLET
+365 
-371 TLGKTINTG
+371 
-380 IDIGIRAILP
+380 
-390 DYIEEQI
+390 
-397 IDLKDNLIKYGLK
+397 
-410 EGIKKSIDDAIN
+410 
-422 IGKSAIGIVSGN
+422 
-434 FENIAQMQEAI
+434 
-445 KNGGIIDNVSSLL
+445 
-458 DSVINKVQ
+458 
-466 SNGLINSTVARTIKQ
+466 
-481 GKNSILNNVEK
+481 
-492 NIENTFNNQI
+492 
-502 KALNY
+502 
-507 TEKYIENWKDYFEN
+507 
-521 KDFDGM
+521 
-527 EKEYKKIKTE
+527 
-537 MNYLAPIEKMINEA
+537 
-551 RTIENLHMLIKNNG
+551 
-565 QDFNL
+565 
-570 TKEQME
+570 
-576 LAEKLQ
+576 

>member
-222 NKVYDSELYTQTQKE
+222 NKVNDSKLYTQTQKE

-261 KLEGGENMLAL
+261 KLKGGENMLAL

-334 LKKYNRRYMHMENIL
+334 LKK
-349 NNSIEL
+349 
-355 NNNLEIEKEQ
+355 
-365 KNFLET
+365 
-371 TLGKTINTG
+371 
-380 IDIGIRAILP
+380 
-390 DYIEEQI
+390 
-397 IDLKDNLIKYGLK
+397 
-410 EGIKKSIDDAIN
+410 
-422 IGKSAIGIVSGN
+422 
-434 FENIAQMQEAI
+434 
-445 KNGGIIDNVSSLL
+445 
-458 DSVINKVQ
+458 
-466 SNGLINSTVARTIKQ
+466 
-481 GKNSILNNVEK
+481 
-492 NIENTFNNQI
+492 
-502 KALNY
+502 
-507 TEKYIENWKDYFEN
+507 
-521 KDFDGM
+521 
-527 EKEYKKIKTE
+527 
-537 MNYLAPIEKMINEA
+537 
-551 RTIENLHMLIKNNG
+551 
-565 QDFNL
+565 
-570 TKEQME
+570 
-576 LAEKLQ
+576 

>member
-31 YDNKKINHIHD
+31 YNNKKINHIHD

-222 NKVYDSELYTQTQKE
+222 NEVYDSKLYTQTQKE

-285 TGIKEGKVKGKIEGK
+285 TGIKEGKVKGKIEG
-300 IEGIKAIAKKML
+300 IKAIAKKML

-327 KEEELEK
+327 KEEELEN
-334 LKKYNRRYMHMENIL
+334 LKK
-349 NNSIEL
+349 
-355 NNNLEIEKEQ
+355 
-365 KNFLET
+365 
-371 TLGKTINTG
+371 
-380 IDIGIRAILP
+380 
-390 DYIEEQI
+390 
-397 IDLKDNLIKYGLK
+397 
-410 EGIKKSIDDAIN
+410 
-422 IGKSAIGIVSGN
+422 
-434 FENIAQMQEAI
+434 
-445 KNGGIIDNVSSLL
+445 
-458 DSVINKVQ
+458 
-466 SNGLINSTVARTIKQ
+466 
-481 GKNSILNNVEK
+481 
-492 NIENTFNNQI
+492 
-502 KALNY
+502 
-507 TEKYIENWKDYFEN
+507 
-521 KDFDGM
+521 
-527 EKEYKKIKTE
+527 
-537 MNYLAPIEKMINEA
+537 
-551 RTIENLHMLIKNNG
+551 
-565 QDFNL
+565 
-570 TKEQME
+570 
-576 LAEKLQ
+576 

>member
-60 KIFNLEEK
+60 KIFNLEER

-222 NKVYDSELYTQTQKE
+222 NKVYDSKLYTQTQKE

-285 TGIKEGKVKGKIEGK
+285 TGIKEGKVKGKIEG
-300 IEGIKAIAKKML
+300 IKAIAKKML

-334 LKKYNRRYMHMENIL
+334 MKK
-349 NNSIEL
+349 
-355 NNNLEIEKEQ
+355 
-365 KNFLET
+365 
-371 TLGKTINTG
+371 
-380 IDIGIRAILP
+380 
-390 DYIEEQI
+390 
-397 IDLKDNLIKYGLK
+397 
-410 EGIKKSIDDAIN
+410 
-422 IGKSAIGIVSGN
+422 
-434 FENIAQMQEAI
+434 
-445 KNGGIIDNVSSLL
+445 
-458 DSVINKVQ
+458 
-466 SNGLINSTVARTIKQ
+466 
-481 GKNSILNNVEK
+481 
-492 NIENTFNNQI
+492 
-502 KALNY
+502 
-507 TEKYIENWKDYFEN
+507 
-521 KDFDGM
+521 
-527 EKEYKKIKTE
+527 
-537 MNYLAPIEKMINEA
+537 
-551 RTIENLHMLIKNNG
+551 
-565 QDFNL
+565 
-570 TKEQME
+570 
-576 LAEKLQ
+576 

>member
-222 NKVYDSELYTQTQKE
+222 NKVYDSKLYTQTQKE

-261 KLEGGENMLAL
+261 KLKGGENMLAL

-285 TGIKEGKVKGKIEGK
+285 TGIKEGKVKGKIEG
-300 IEGIKAIAKKML
+300 IKAIAKKML

-327 KEEELEK
+327 KEDELEN
-334 LKKYNRRYMHMENIL
+334 LKK
-349 NNSIEL
+349 
-355 NNNLEIEKEQ
+355 
-365 KNFLET
+365 
-371 TLGKTINTG
+371 
-380 IDIGIRAILP
+380 
-390 DYIEEQI
+390 
-397 IDLKDNLIKYGLK
+397 
-410 EGIKKSIDDAIN
+410 
-422 IGKSAIGIVSGN
+422 
-434 FENIAQMQEAI
+434 
-445 KNGGIIDNVSSLL
+445 
-458 DSVINKVQ
+458 
-466 SNGLINSTVARTIKQ
+466 
-481 GKNSILNNVEK
+481 
-492 NIENTFNNQI
+492 
-502 KALNY
+502 
-507 TEKYIENWKDYFEN
+507 
-521 KDFDGM
+521 
-527 EKEYKKIKTE
+527 
-537 MNYLAPIEKMINEA
+537 
-551 RTIENLHMLIKNNG
+551 
-565 QDFNL
+565 
-570 TKEQME
+570 
-576 LAEKLQ
+576 

>member
-49 DDKKEFTIFIN
+49 DYKKEFTIFIN

-222 NKVYDSELYTQTQKE
+222 NKVYDSKLYTQTQKE
-237 MLLNILNNTM
+237 MLLNILNILNNTM

-285 TGIKEGKVKGKIEGK
+285 TGIKEGKVKGKIEG
-300 IEGIKAIAKKML
+300 IKAIAKKML

-334 LKKYNRRYMHMENIL
+334 MKK
-349 NNSIEL
+349 
-355 NNNLEIEKEQ
+355 
-365 KNFLET
+365 
-371 TLGKTINTG
+371 
-380 IDIGIRAILP
+380 
-390 DYIEEQI
+390 
-397 IDLKDNLIKYGLK
+397 
-410 EGIKKSIDDAIN
+410 
-422 IGKSAIGIVSGN
+422 
-434 FENIAQMQEAI
+434 
-445 KNGGIIDNVSSLL
+445 
-458 DSVINKVQ
+458 
-466 SNGLINSTVARTIKQ
+466 
-481 GKNSILNNVEK
+481 
-492 NIENTFNNQI
+492 
-502 KALNY
+502 
-507 TEKYIENWKDYFEN
+507 
-521 KDFDGM
+521 
-527 EKEYKKIKTE
+527 
-537 MNYLAPIEKMINEA
+537 
-551 RTIENLHMLIKNNG
+551 
-565 QDFNL
+565 
-570 TKEQME
+570 
-576 LAEKLQ
+576 

>member
-68 LEEKDIEKYNR
+68 VEEKDIEKYNR

-222 NKVYDSELYTQTQKE
+222 NKVYDSKLYTQTQKE

-285 TGIKEGKVKGKIEGK
+285 TGIKEGKVKGKIEG
-300 IEGIKAIAKKML
+300 IKAIAKKML
-312 RMKFDKDTIMKATGI
+312 RMKFDKDTIIKATGI
-327 KEEELEK
+327 KEDELEN
-334 LKKYNRRYMHMENIL
+334 LKK
-349 NNSIEL
+349 
-355 NNNLEIEKEQ
+355 
-365 KNFLET
+365 
-371 TLGKTINTG
+371 
-380 IDIGIRAILP
+380 
-390 DYIEEQI
+390 
-397 IDLKDNLIKYGLK
+397 
-410 EGIKKSIDDAIN
+410 
-422 IGKSAIGIVSGN
+422 
-434 FENIAQMQEAI
+434 
-445 KNGGIIDNVSSLL
+445 
-458 DSVINKVQ
+458 
-466 SNGLINSTVARTIKQ
+466 
-481 GKNSILNNVEK
+481 
-492 NIENTFNNQI
+492 
-502 KALNY
+502 
-507 TEKYIENWKDYFEN
+507 
-521 KDFDGM
+521 
-527 EKEYKKIKTE
+527 
-537 MNYLAPIEKMINEA
+537 
-551 RTIENLHMLIKNNG
+551 
-565 QDFNL
+565 
-570 TKEQME
+570 
-576 LAEKLQ
+576 

>member
-68 LEEKDIEKYNR
+68 LEEKEIEKYNR
-79 KFVSVDYTNQESDVI
+79 KFVSIDYTNQESDVI

-222 NKVYDSELYTQTQKE
+222 NKVYDSKLYTQTQKE

-261 KLEGGENMLAL
+261 KLKGGENMLAL

-285 TGIKEGKVKGKIEGK
+285 TGIKEGKVKGK

-334 LKKYNRRYMHMENIL
+334 LKK
-349 NNSIEL
+349 
-355 NNNLEIEKEQ
+355 
-365 KNFLET
+365 
-371 TLGKTINTG
+371 
-380 IDIGIRAILP
+380 
-390 DYIEEQI
+390 
-397 IDLKDNLIKYGLK
+397 
-410 EGIKKSIDDAIN
+410 
-422 IGKSAIGIVSGN
+422 
-434 FENIAQMQEAI
+434 
-445 KNGGIIDNVSSLL
+445 
-458 DSVINKVQ
+458 
-466 SNGLINSTVARTIKQ
+466 
-481 GKNSILNNVEK
+481 
-492 NIENTFNNQI
+492 
-502 KALNY
+502 
-507 TEKYIENWKDYFEN
+507 
-521 KDFDGM
+521 
-527 EKEYKKIKTE
+527 
-537 MNYLAPIEKMINEA
+537 
-551 RTIENLHMLIKNNG
+551 
-565 QDFNL
+565 
-570 TKEQME
+570 
-576 LAEKLQ
+576 

>member
-222 NKVYDSELYTQTQKE
+222 NKVYDSKLYTQTQKE

-285 TGIKEGKVKGKIEGK
+285 TGIKEGKVKGKIEG
-300 IEGIKAIAKKML
+300 IKAIAKKML
-312 RMKFDKDTIMKATGI
+312 RMKFDKDTIMKATG
-327 KEEELEK
+327 
-334 LKKYNRRYMHMENIL
+334 
-349 NNSIEL
+349 
-355 NNNLEIEKEQ
+355 
-365 KNFLET
+365 
-371 TLGKTINTG
+371 
-380 IDIGIRAILP
+380 
-390 DYIEEQI
+390 
-397 IDLKDNLIKYGLK
+397 LK
-410 EGIKKSIDDAIN
+410 E
-422 IGKSAIGIVSGN
+422 
-434 FENIAQMQEAI
+434 
-445 KNGGIIDNVSSLL
+445 
-458 DSVINKVQ
+458 
-466 SNGLINSTVARTIKQ
+466 
-481 GKNSILNNVEK
+481 
-492 NIENTFNNQI
+492 
-502 KALNY
+502 
-507 TEKYIENWKDYFEN
+507 
-521 KDFDGM
+521 
-527 EKEYKKIKTE
+527 
-537 MNYLAPIEKMINEA
+537 
-551 RTIENLHMLIKNNG
+551 
-565 QDFNL
+565 
-570 TKEQME
+570 
-576 LAEKLQ
+576 

>member
-222 NKVYDSELYTQTQKE
+222 NKVYDSKLYTQTQKE

-280 NEIYS
+280 NGIYS
-285 TGIKEGKVKGKIEGK
+285 TGIKEGKVKGK

-327 KEEELEK
+327 KEEELEN
-334 LKKYNRRYMHMENIL
+334 LKK
-349 NNSIEL
+349 
-355 NNNLEIEKEQ
+355 
-365 KNFLET
+365 
-371 TLGKTINTG
+371 
-380 IDIGIRAILP
+380 
-390 DYIEEQI
+390 
-397 IDLKDNLIKYGLK
+397 
-410 EGIKKSIDDAIN
+410 
-422 IGKSAIGIVSGN
+422 
-434 FENIAQMQEAI
+434 
-445 KNGGIIDNVSSLL
+445 
-458 DSVINKVQ
+458 
-466 SNGLINSTVARTIKQ
+466 
-481 GKNSILNNVEK
+481 
-492 NIENTFNNQI
+492 
-502 KALNY
+502 
-507 TEKYIENWKDYFEN
+507 
-521 KDFDGM
+521 
-527 EKEYKKIKTE
+527 
-537 MNYLAPIEKMINEA
+537 
-551 RTIENLHMLIKNNG
+551 
-565 QDFNL
+565 
-570 TKEQME
+570 
-576 LAEKLQ
+576 

>member
-222 NKVYDSELYTQTQKE
+222 NKVYDSKLYTQTQKE

-261 KLEGGENMLAL
+261 KLKGGENMLAL

-285 TGIKEGKVKGKIEGK
+285 TGIKEGKVKGKIEG
-300 IEGIKAIAKKML
+300 IKAIAKKML

-327 KEEELEK
+327 KEEELEN
-334 LKKYNRRYMHMENIL
+334 LKK
-349 NNSIEL
+349 
-355 NNNLEIEKEQ
+355 
-365 KNFLET
+365 
-371 TLGKTINTG
+371 
-380 IDIGIRAILP
+380 
-390 DYIEEQI
+390 
-397 IDLKDNLIKYGLK
+397 
-410 EGIKKSIDDAIN
+410 
-422 IGKSAIGIVSGN
+422 
-434 FENIAQMQEAI
+434 
-445 KNGGIIDNVSSLL
+445 
-458 DSVINKVQ
+458 
-466 SNGLINSTVARTIKQ
+466 
-481 GKNSILNNVEK
+481 
-492 NIENTFNNQI
+492 
-502 KALNY
+502 
-507 TEKYIENWKDYFEN
+507 
-521 KDFDGM
+521 
-527 EKEYKKIKTE
+527 
-537 MNYLAPIEKMINEA
+537 
-551 RTIENLHMLIKNNG
+551 
-565 QDFNL
+565 
-570 TKEQME
+570 
-576 LAEKLQ
+576 